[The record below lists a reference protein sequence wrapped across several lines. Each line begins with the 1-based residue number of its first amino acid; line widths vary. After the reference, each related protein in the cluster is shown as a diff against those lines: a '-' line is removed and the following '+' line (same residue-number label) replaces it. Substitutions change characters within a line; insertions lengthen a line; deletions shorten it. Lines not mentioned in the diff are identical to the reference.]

1 MKKVLAIIL
10 LIVGS
15 LLVSYGI
22 SWLAIILA
30 LENFPLG
37 IVIAVLIAAGDA
49 LLLEMLRHLF
59 KRRFDLSMP
68 MFLLCAY
75 LPSIFC
81 AVIGWIVFIVLK
93 NAKYFTGFFAGL
105 GEFLFVFTYSIAA
118 GVLLVFG
125 MIWLGIFTAVGKR
138 RMKS

>member
-10 LIVGS
+10 LIAGS

-22 SWLAIILA
+22 SWLAIILT
-30 LENFPLG
+30 LEIYPFG
-37 IVIAVLIAAGDA
+37 IVIAVLVAAGDA

-59 KRRFDLSMP
+59 KRRFDLSIP

-75 LPSIFC
+75 LPSVFC
-81 AVIGWIVFIVLK
+81 AVIGWIVFIALE
-93 NAKYFTGFFAGL
+93 NAKYFTGFFAGV

-125 MIWLGIFTAVGKR
+125 MIWLGIFTAVERGQKNR
-138 RMKS
+138 